1 MTGRKELLDGVPWL
15 QRSIAERDPYVDPLN
30 LIQIDLLRR
39 LQGGDEEAEEALRD
53 LLRQSIQSVAAGMR
67 TTG

>member
-1 MTGRKELLDGVPWL
+1 MTGRKSLLDGVSWL

-39 LQGGDEEAEEALRD
+39 LQQGDEEGKEELRD